1 MNHNKLWYGM
11 TITSNMVWN
20 KRNTT
25 TLITEFVY
33 QLAVV
38 FLLTKSQFCVVVM
51 FKEERRVDKSNIQ
64 VDIGDKIAVKKERI
78 FKDACLGRISSFL
91 TA

>member
-1 MNHNKLWYGM
+1 
-11 TITSNMVWN
+11 
-20 KRNTT
+20 
-25 TLITEFVY
+25 
-33 QLAVV
+33 
-38 FLLTKSQFCVVVM
+38 M